1 MKLYLHDNKPA
12 REGEKHGERGPTHCA
27 TITVDYEYQVEQW
40 VIELEKDEPD
50 VVRAEC
56 PDIGRE
62 WRRNEHGKFAETERT
77 ARI

>member
-1 MKLYLHDNKPA
+1 VKLYLHDDKPA
-12 REGEKHGERGPTHCA
+12 KEGEVHGERGPTHCA
-27 TITVDYEYQVEQW
+27 TITVDYGYQVEQW

-62 WRRNEHGKFAETERT
+62 WRRNEHGKFTEVT
-77 ARI
+77 SPS